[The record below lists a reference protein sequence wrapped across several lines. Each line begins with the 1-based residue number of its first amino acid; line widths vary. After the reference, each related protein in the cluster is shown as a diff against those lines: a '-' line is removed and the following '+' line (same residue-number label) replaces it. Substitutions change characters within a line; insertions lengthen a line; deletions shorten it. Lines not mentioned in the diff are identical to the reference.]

1 MQSHLKRWIWPH
13 QARHL
18 KTFLLMV
25 CLQFNRLY
33 ELAIDTSE
41 RAAVS
46 SKRIHNIIEHMTYE
60 IYSYIQRGLFERH
73 KIIFALLLALSV
85 LTSAGKV
92 STRETLF
99 GHLSS
104 S

>member
-1 MQSHLKRWIWPH
+1 ML
-13 QARHL
+13 
-18 KTFLLMV
+18 

-60 IYSYIQRGLFERH
+60 IYLYIQRGLFERH

-92 STRETLF
+92 GRNCSHGLYRL
-99 GHLSS
+99 GSLSGL
-104 S
+104 